1 MKTCPFCAE
10 LIQDQAIK
18 CRYCHEW
25 LEEPPADRVSE
36 TSLDLQNLDDAD
48 KSLQERLVKLPKA
61 DLPYLYRAIHKYF
74 PDQPLLTEPS
84 DKELLQIALKLRME
98 HAKAL
103 EALLSIYQL

>member
-25 LEEPPADRVSE
+25 LEKPPADRVTEDIVVSE
-36 TSLDLQNLDDAD
+36 LSESD
-48 KSLQERLVKLPKA
+48 KVLQERLSHLPENEVY
-61 DLPYLYRAIHKYF
+61 YLYLAINKYF
-74 PDQPLLTEPS
+74 PEQSCPEKPS
-84 DKELLQIALKLRME
+84 REELFDLSLKLHQK
-98 HAKAL
+98 HADAL